1 MSFNLV
7 AFFIAGLLSFLSP
20 CILPLLPG
28 YMGMIGAWGSEG
40 VGRRQRIFLILMF
53 IAGFTLVF
61 LSLGLTATLL
71 GNLISATKG
80 WVARLGGGIIFL
92 LGLHLAGIL
101 NIPFLNYEK
110 KISLSED
117 HKNHYLVS
125 FIMGVV
131 FSAGWSPCIG
141 PLLGSL
147 LTALVVQSAPIYQ
160 GVFSLLSYSLGLGI
174 PIFLVG
180 LLENEILHGLI
191 ARKKVLHYI
200 QVGSG
205 ILLAIAGLMLL
216 LNLFPLFSGLPSSFA
231 I

>member
-1 MSFNLV
+1 MSFSLV

-28 YMGMIGAWGSEG
+28 YMGLIGTWGNEG
-40 VGRRQRIFLILMF
+40 VGRRQKIFLILMF
-53 IAGFTLVF
+53 IVGFTLVF

-71 GNLISATKG
+71 GNLIFAAKS
-80 WVARLGGGIIFL
+80 WVARVGGVVIFL

-110 KISLSED
+110 KISFSED
-117 HKNHYLVS
+117 HKNRYFVS
-125 FIMGVV
+125 LLMGVV

-147 LTALVVQSAPIYQ
+147 LTALVVQSTPILA
-160 GVFSLLSYSLGLGI
+160 GVLCLFSYSLGLGI

-180 LLENEILHGLI
+180 VLENEILRRLI

-205 ILLAIAGLMLL
+205 ILLVITGLMLVF
-216 LNLFPLFSGLPSSFA
+216 NLFPIFSGLPSLFT